1 MASQDSYLRHTAGIT
16 ALLGWLTR
24 WDRFPDAYTQE
35 GASVTLGD
43 FPSRRFAL
51 GVPKK
56 RSFGRFPFLALQ
68 RDEADWMGSIVWD
81 RAVIQA
87 GSRRLT
93 LVAQRCAGDGSN
105 VPDLPG
111 FSISLNVDLVD
122 KLEILALSPRLEA
135 RGLWFEDGESRV
147 ANGVPLWSIPLRTVA
162 ENEPVMAPDETA
174 AERTFRDLVREQLGR
189 TSRAFN
195 PGFSGEAATL
205 DEEQRKML

>member
-1 MASQDSYLRHTAGIT
+1 MS
-16 ALLGWLTR
+16 LLGWLTR
-24 WDRFPDAYTQE
+24 WDRFPDAYVQS
-35 GASVTLGD
+35 GAAVVLGE

-68 RDEADWMGSIVWD
+68 SDEADWMGSIVWD
-81 RAVIQA
+81 RAVVQE

-93 LVAQRCAGDGSN
+93 LVAQRCTGDGQN

-111 FSISLNVDLVD
+111 FSVSLTFDLTD
-122 KLEILALSPRLEA
+122 KVEILTLSPRLEA

-147 ANGVPLWSIPLRTVA
+147 ANGLPLWSLPLRSIPA
-162 ENEPVMAPDETA
+162 NQPVMSEDEVA
-174 AERTFRDLVREQLGR
+174 AERSFRDLVREQLSR